1 MTALVGLVLASVA
14 FVGTHF
20 LMSHPL
26 RAPMVRSMGER
37 GFGLTYV
44 VVSFVTLYGMVHYY
58 GPASDEAPAALWDS
72 GQAGWIVA
80 TVLMWLGAILFVGSL
95 RRNPAFPT
103 GGKPVTHI
111 GAARGVFAI
120 TRHPMMWGFAI
131 WALVH
136 AIVLPTLAALTIS
149 AAIAILALGGAY
161 GQDSKKAKLVG
172 NPWRDWVRRT
182 SFIPFGRGLA
192 SPGMF
197 ALVGGTLL
205 WLVATYAHGA
215 LGYRPAGVWAFFH

>member
-1 MTALVGLVLASVA
+1 MNGVAGLALASAA

-26 RAPMVRSMGER
+26 RAPMVKAMGER
-37 GFGLTYV
+37 GFGLIYV
-44 VVSFVTLYGMVHYY
+44 VVSFVTLYVMTRYY
-58 GPASDEAPAALWDS
+58 GPASAEAPAPAWDP

-80 TVLMWLGAILFVGSL
+80 TILMWLGSILFVGSL

-111 GAARGVFAI
+111 GAATGVFAI

-136 AIVLPTLAALTIS
+136 AIVNPTLASFIVS

-161 GQDSKKAKLVG
+161 GQDFKKAKLVG
-172 NPWRDWVRRT
+172 EPWRDWVRRT

-192 SPGMF
+192 SPGGF
-197 ALVGGTLL
+197 ALIGGTLL
-205 WLVATYAHGA
+205 WLAATWAHGA
-215 LGYRPAGVWAFFH
+215 LGYHPAGIWVFLS

>member
-1 MTALVGLVLASVA
+1 MTGMVGLVLASAA

-26 RAPMVRSMGER
+26 RTPMVRVLGER
-37 GFGLTYV
+37 WFGLVYV
-44 VVSFVTLYGMVHYY
+44 MVSFVTLYGMTRYY
-58 GPASDEAPAALWDS
+58 GPASTEAPIPYWNP

-80 TVLMWLGAILFVGSL
+80 TILMWFGAILFVGSL
-95 RRNPAFPT
+95 KRNPAFPT
-103 GGKPVTHI
+103 GGKPITHI

-136 AIVLPTLAALTIS
+136 AIVMPTLASLVVS

-161 GQDSKKAKLVG
+161 GQDFKKAKLVG
-172 NPWRDWVRRT
+172 DPWRDWVRRT
-182 SFIPFGRGLA
+182 SFVPFGRGPAL
-192 SPGMF
+192 PGAF

-205 WLVATYAHGA
+205 WLAATWGHGA
-215 LGYRPAGVWAFFH
+215 LGYHPAGIWAFFH